1 MSRSRHLLIVV
12 FCAVGLYVMPAD
24 AQTSPQLPPRSL
36 LQVGAKGNEVSELQ
50 GILRL
55 MGFYDAPIDGIFD
68 AGTATAVNRFQ
79 QFAGLTQDGIVG
91 AGTWAKLLPP
101 AAGETLVPVI
111 ITTPIVTNPVNPV
124 VTTPIVAKSEILEP
138 VLRKGAIG
146 PAVSR
151 LQRRLSAIGL
161 YKEPID
167 GGFGEVTEIAV
178 KAAQRRAGLTED
190 GVVGP
195 ATWKAVR

>member
-1 MSRSRHLLIVV
+1 MSRSRCLLIVV
-12 FCAVGLYVMPAD
+12 LCAVGLYATPAN

-36 LQVGAKGNEVSELQ
+36 LQVGVKGNEVSELQ

-55 MGFYDAPIDGIFD
+55 MGFYDAPIDGVFN

-79 QFAGLTQDGIVG
+79 EFAGLTQDGIVG

-101 AAGETLVPVI
+101 APGETLVPVV
-111 ITTPIVTNPVNPV
+111 ITTPIATNPV
-124 VTTPIVAKSEILEP
+124 VTTPIATQSEILEP
-138 VLRKGAIG
+138 ILRKGATG

-161 YKEPID
+161 YKESID